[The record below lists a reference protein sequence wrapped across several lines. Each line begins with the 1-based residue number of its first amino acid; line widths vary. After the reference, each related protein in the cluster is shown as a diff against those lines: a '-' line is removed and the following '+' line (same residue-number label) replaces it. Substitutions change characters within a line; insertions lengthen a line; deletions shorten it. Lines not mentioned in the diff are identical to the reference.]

1 MAPAWGSP
9 VCNIAVTHRREP
21 CRCASH
27 GELSSDGD
35 VCLDSPKQRRSEQA
49 LDPQT
54 DERDRSVLGRAVGVL
69 DAFAGADGPELS
81 LTELADRAELPLT
94 TTHRL
99 AGQLV
104 NERLLERLPSG
115 RFRIGPHVQELLS
128 LAPRDVSPE
137 DVSHPYLQ
145 DLSDVT
151 GQPVQLVVL
160 EGTDTVIVDR
170 TGGSPAGRGPDRLP
184 AHASC
189 SGLVL
194 LASAPKPV
202 ADAVLDGQLERR
214 WDGTPGAVAKV
225 RAAVEVA
232 RRQGH
237 LELRSNQAGTVSV
250 AAPIVVGDE
259 VVGAVSINNAPGSPR
274 SLAPVVLTTARSIAR
289 AMGAPPT
296 GAIPI
301 IR

>member
-1 MAPAWGSP
+1 
-9 VCNIAVTHRREP
+9 
-21 CRCASH
+21 
-27 GELSSDGD
+27 
-35 VCLDSPKQRRSEQA
+35 
-49 LDPQT
+49 
-54 DERDRSVLGRAVGVL
+54 VL
-69 DAFAGADGPELS
+69 DAFAGAEGPELS

-115 RFRIGPHVQELLS
+115 RFRIGPHVQELVS
-128 LAPRDVSPE
+128 LAPRDVAPQE
-137 DVSHPYLQ
+137 VSHPYLQ

-160 EGTDTVIVDR
+160 DGLDTVVVDR
-170 TGGSPAGRGPDRLP
+170 TGDAARGPDRLP

-194 LASAPKPV
+194 LASAPKPI
-202 ADAVLDGQLERR
+202 ADAVLDGPLERR

-259 VVGAVSINNAPGSPR
+259 VVGAVGINNAPGSPR

>member
-1 MAPAWGSP
+1 
-9 VCNIAVTHRREP
+9 
-21 CRCASH
+21 
-27 GELSSDGD
+27 LSSDGD
-35 VCLDSPKQRRSEQA
+35 VCLDSPEINGESEQV
-49 LDPQT
+49 LDQQT

-69 DAFAGADGPELS
+69 DAFANAEGPELS

-115 RFRIGPHVQELLS
+115 RFRIGPHVQELVS
-128 LAPRDVSPE
+128 LAPREVAPQ

-170 TGGSPAGRGPDRLP
+170 TGGAPAGRGPDRLP

-202 ADAVLDGQLERR
+202 ADAVLDGPLERR

-250 AAPIVVGDE
+250 AAPIVVGED
-259 VVGAVSINNAPGSPR
+259 VVGAVGINNAPGSPR

-296 GAIPI
+296 GAISI
-301 IR
+301 VR

>member
-1 MAPAWGSP
+1 M
-9 VCNIAVTHRREP
+9 
-21 CRCASH
+21 
-27 GELSSDGD
+27 
-35 VCLDSPKQRRSEQA
+35 
-49 LDPQT
+49 
-54 DERDRSVLGRAVGVL
+54 LGRAVGVL
-69 DAFAGADGPELS
+69 DAFAGAEGPELS

-115 RFRIGPHVQELLS
+115 RFRIGPHVQELVS
-128 LAPRDVSPE
+128 LAPRDVSPQ

-160 EGTDTVIVDR
+160 DGVDTVVVDR
-170 TGGSPAGRGPDRLP
+170 TGGAPAGRGPDRLP

-202 ADAVLDGQLERR
+202 ADAVLDGPLERR

-259 VVGAVSINNAPGSPR
+259 VVGAVGINNAPGSPR

-301 IR
+301 VR